1 MDAIRRWITTID
13 NAVAKTV
20 VGHYFRLEG
29 SSHPKARTGARFMTE
44 IRAGITIFFTMAYI
58 ISVNATI
65 LTDSG
70 GTCECAETVD
80 RKEDPFCL
88 TDNEYAACLVVLQ
101 RDLITAT
108 AAISALSSF
117 AMGLLAN
124 LPIALAPGMG
134 INAYFTYQVVGFH
147 GTGPVSY
154 RLAITAVFIEGLIF
168 VALSIFGLRQWLA
181 RIIPNSI
188 KIACGAGIGLYLC
201 FIGLTRSAGIGII
214 NGAQATP
221 VELGGCLA
229 GYRNEFGECT
239 SHKLGNPTVWI
250 GLLLGTFLTA
260 LLMMYKVKSAM
271 IIGILI
277 VSILSWPRN
286 TNFTY
291 FPHNDPTNAGDL
303 RFDFFKKVV
312 TFHDIKTIL
321 AVQEWNIAGAGA
333 GGQFALALFTFLY
346 VDILDVTGTLYSM
359 VRFCGVVDPET
370 GDFERQT
377 IAYTTD
383 ATMISIGALFGTSP
397 VTAFIESGAGIA
409 QGAKTGLAAMT
420 TGLCFFIAIFFAPI
434 FASIPPWATGGALML
449 VGCMM
454 MKAVMGINWNY
465 AGDAIPAFATLIFMP
480 FSYSIAY
487 GLIAGLFAYTFLNG
501 SAFILKLISGGR
513 IRPADEDL
521 KEYWTYKLPQNAS
534 TPWFIRAMRGEK
546 RFWEDPNK
554 DQIMELNSVASGKG
568 DIDRRESGHQSQP
581 SQ

>member
-1 MDAIRRWITTID
+1 MEAIRRWVDTVD
-13 NAVAKTV
+13 SAVAATAF
-20 VGHYFRLEG
+20 GHYFRLDG
-29 SSHPKARTGARFMTE
+29 STHPKARSGARFLTE
-44 IRAGITIFFTMAYI
+44 IRGGITIFFTMAYI

-65 LTDSG
+65 ITQSG
-70 GTCECAETVD
+70 GTCDCD
-80 RKEDPFCL
+80 RTNDPTCEKS
-88 TDNEYAACLVVLQ
+88 DEYKACLVVLN

-108 AAISALSSF
+108 AAMSALSSF

-134 INAYFTYQVVGFH
+134 INAYFTYQVVGYH
-147 GTGPVSY
+147 GTGPVTY
-154 RLAITAVFIEGLIF
+154 RMAITAVFIEGLIF
-168 VALSIFGLRQWLA
+168 VALSLLGMRQWLA
-181 RIIPNSI
+181 RVIPNSI

-201 FIGLTRSAGIGII
+201 FIGLTNSAGIGVI
-214 NGAQATP
+214 NGAMATP
-221 VELGGCLA
+221 VELGGCLPE
-229 GYRNEFGECT
+229 YRDEFGACT

-250 GLLLGTFLTA
+250 GFLLGCLLTA
-260 LLMMYKVKSAM
+260 LLMMYKIKSAM

-277 VSILSWPRN
+277 VSIFSWPRG

-291 FPHNDPTNAGDL
+291 FPDTPTGNQQ
-303 RFDFFKKVV
+303 FDFFKKVV
-312 TFHDIKTIL
+312 TFHPIQTIL
-321 AVQEWNIAGAGA
+321 TAQEWNLSGA

-377 IAYTTD
+377 VAYTTD

-409 QGAKTGLAAMT
+409 QGAKTGIAAMT
-420 TGLCFFIAIFFAPI
+420 AGVCFFIAIFFAPI

-465 AGDAIPAFATLIFMP
+465 PGDAIPAFATLVFMP

-487 GLIAGLFAYTFLNG
+487 GLIAGLMSYTILNG
-501 SAFILKLISGGR
+501 IAWFVKLITGGR
-513 IRPADEDL
+513 IAPADEDL
-521 KEYWTYKLPQNAS
+521 KEYWTYKLPENAA

-546 RFWEDPNK
+546 RFWADPSK
-554 DQIMELNSVASGKG
+554 DQIMELHSVASGKG
-568 DIDRRESGHQSQP
+568 ERDITRRESDSP
-581 SQ
+581 

>member
-1 MDAIRRWITTID
+1 MDAVRRWTNSVD
-13 NAVAKTV
+13 NAVAGTV
-20 VGHYFRLEG
+20 IGHYFRLEG
-29 SSHPKARTGARFMTE
+29 STHPKARTGARFLTE

-65 LTDSG
+65 VSQSG
-70 GTCECAETVD
+70 GTCECD
-80 RKEDPFCL
+80 NRKEDPTCEKS
-88 TDNEYAACLVVLQ
+88 TEYAECLVVLQ

-147 GTGPVSY
+147 GTGPVPY
-154 RLAITAVFIEGLIF
+154 RMAITAVFIEGLIF
-168 VALSIFGLRQWLA
+168 IALSVFGLRQWLA

-201 FIGLTRSAGIGII
+201 FIGLTSSAGIGVIT
-214 NGAQATP
+214 GATATP
-221 VELGGCLA
+221 VELSGCLPEFQD
-229 GYRNEFGECT
+229 EFGQCT

-250 GLLLGTFLTA
+250 GLMLGTLLTA

-271 IIGILI
+271 IIGILL
-277 VSILSWPRN
+277 VSIFSWPRN
-286 TNFTY
+286 TNFTF
-291 FPHNDPTNAGDL
+291 FPNTTQGDEM
-303 RFDFFKKVV
+303 FGFFKQVV
-312 TFHDIKTIL
+312 TFHPIQTIL
-321 AVQEWNIAGAGA
+321 TVQDWNLAGA

-409 QGAKTGLAAMT
+409 QGAKTGLASMT

-487 GLIAGLFAYTFLNG
+487 GLIAGLLCYTVLNG
-501 SAFILKLISGGR
+501 SAYILKLVSGGR
-513 IRPADEDL
+513 ITPADEDL
-521 KEYWTYKLPQNAS
+521 KEYWTYKLPHGAS
-534 TPWFIRAMRGEK
+534 SPWFIRAIRGEK
-546 RFWEDPNK
+546 RFWEDPTK

-568 DIDRRESGHQSQP
+568 DYDRRESGHRSSP

>member
-1 MDAIRRWITTID
+1 MDAIRRWIESVD
-13 NAVAKTV
+13 NAVAATAF
-20 VGHYFRLEG
+20 GHYFRLEG
-29 SSHPKARTGARFMTE
+29 STHPKARTGARFLNE

-65 LTDSG
+65 ITQSG
-70 GTCECAETVD
+70 GTCECEN
-80 RKEDPFCL
+80 RREDPFCENS
-88 TDNEYAACLVVLQ
+88 DEYKQCLIVLQ

-117 AMGLLAN
+117 AMGLFAN

-147 GTGPVSY
+147 GSGPVSY
-154 RLAITAVFIEGLIF
+154 RMAMTAVFIEGLIF

-181 RIIPNSI
+181 RVIPNSI

-201 FIGLTRSAGIGII
+201 FIGLSNSAGIGAI
-214 NGAQATP
+214 NGAQNTP
-221 VELGGCLA
+221 VELGGCLEEF
-229 GYRNEFGECT
+229 RNDFGECT
-239 SHKLGNPTVWI
+239 SHKLGNPTMWI
-250 GLLLGTFLTA
+250 GFMLGCLLTA

-271 IIGILI
+271 IIGILL
-277 VSILSWPRN
+277 VSIFSWPRG
-286 TNFTY
+286 TNFTF
-291 FPHNDPTNAGDL
+291 FPHDEAGLGDL
-303 RFDFFKKVV
+303 KFDFFKKVV
-312 TFHDIKTIL
+312 TFHPIQTIL
-321 AVQEWNIAGAGA
+321 VPQDWNLSGA

-383 ATMISIGALFGTSP
+383 ATMITIGSLFGTSP

-409 QGAKTGLAAMT
+409 QGAKTGLASMSA
-420 TGLCFFIAIFFAPI
+420 GICFFIAIFFAPI

-487 GLIAGLFAYTFLNG
+487 GLIAGILCYTVLNG
-501 SAFILKLISGGR
+501 SAFIIKLATGIS
-513 IRPADEDL
+513 PADEDL
-521 KEYWTYKLPQNAS
+521 KEYWTYKLPENAA
-534 TPWFIRAMRGEK
+534 TPWFIRALRGEK
-546 RFWEDPNK
+546 RFWVTPGK

-568 DIDRRESGHQSQP
+568 DYEGRDSGHRSQP

>member
-1 MDAIRRWITTID
+1 MEAINRWVQSLD
-13 NAVAKTV
+13 NAIARSY

-29 SSHPKARTGARFMTE
+29 STHPKARPGARFVNE

-65 LTDSG
+65 ISQSG
-70 GTCECAETVD
+70 GTCECNY
-80 RKEDPFCL
+80 KEDKLCDTRDEYKQCL
-88 TDNEYAACLVVLQ
+88 IILQ

-117 AMGLLAN
+117 CMGLFAN

-147 GTGPVSY
+147 GTGPVPY

-168 VALSIFGLRQWLA
+168 VALSIFGMRQWLA
-181 RIIPNSI
+181 RVIPNSI

-201 FIGLTRSAGIGII
+201 FIGLTNSAGIGAI
-214 NGAQATP
+214 NGAQNTP

-229 GYRNEFGECT
+229 GFRNDFGECT

-250 GLLLGTFLTA
+250 GLMLGTLLTA
-260 LLMMYKVKSAM
+260 LMMMYKIKSAM
-271 IIGILI
+271 IIGILV
-277 VSILSWPRN
+277 VSIFSWPRDS
-286 TNFTY
+286 NFTY
-291 FPHNDPTNAGDL
+291 FPHTADGDS
-303 RFDFFKKVV
+303 RFEFFKQVV
-312 TFHDIKTIL
+312 TFHEIKTIL
-321 AVQEWNIAGAGA
+321 AAQEWNLSGA

-409 QGAKTGLAAMT
+409 QGAKTGIAAMAA
-420 TGLCFFIAIFFAPI
+420 GVCFFIAIFFAPI

-487 GLIAGLFAYTFLNG
+487 GLIAGILCYTVLNG
-501 SAFILKLISGGR
+501 SAYIIKLISGGR
-513 IRPADEDL
+513 ITPVDEDI
-521 KEYWTYKLPQNAS
+521 KEYWTYKLPENAS
-534 TPWFIRAMRGEK
+534 TPWFIRALRGQK
-546 RFWEDPNK
+546 RFWEDPSK
-554 DQIMELNSVASGKG
+554 DQIMELNSVASAKG
-568 DIDRRESGHQSQP
+568 EFQRRESGHQSQP

>member
-1 MDAIRRWITTID
+1 MEAIRRWVETID
-13 NAVAKTV
+13 NAVAATA

-29 SSHPKARTGARFMTE
+29 STHPKARPGARFLNE

-65 LTDSG
+65 ITQSG
-70 GTCECAETVD
+70 GTCECD
-80 RKEDPFCL
+80 RTDDALCL
-88 TDNEYAACLVVLQ
+88 KSPEYAQCLVVLQ

-147 GTGPVSY
+147 GTGPISY
-154 RLAITAVFIEGLIF
+154 RVAMTAVFIEGLIF
-168 VALSIFGLRQWLA
+168 VALSVFGLRQWLA
-181 RIIPNSI
+181 RVIPNSI

-201 FIGLTRSAGIGII
+201 FIGLTNSAGIGAI
-214 NGAQATP
+214 NGAMATP
-221 VELGGCLA
+221 VELGACLPEF
-229 GYRNEFGECT
+229 RNEFGECT
-239 SHKLGNPTVWI
+239 SHKLQNPTMWI
-250 GLLLGTFLTA
+250 GFMLGCLLTA

-271 IIGILI
+271 IIGILL
-277 VSILSWPRN
+277 VSIMSWPRN
-286 TNFTY
+286 TNFTF
-291 FPHNDPTNAGDL
+291 FPHDAEGTGDL
-303 RFDFFKKVV
+303 KFDFFKKVV
-312 TFHDIKTIL
+312 TFHPIQTIL
-321 AVQEWNIAGAGA
+321 APQDWSLSGVNA
-333 GGQFALALFTFLY
+333 GQFALALCTFLY

-383 ATMISIGALFGTSP
+383 ATMITIGSLFGTSP

-409 QGAKTGLAAMT
+409 QGAKTGLAAMSA
-420 TGLCFFIAIFFAPI
+420 GFCFFIAIFFAPI

-487 GLIAGLFAYTFLNG
+487 GLIAGLLCYTVLNG
-501 SAFILKLISGGR
+501 AAFILKLISGGR
-513 IRPADEDL
+513 IKPADEDL
-521 KEYWTYKLPQNAS
+521 KEYWTYKLPENAS
-534 TPWFIRAMRGEK
+534 KPWFIRALNGEK
-546 RFWEDPNK
+546 RFWESPGK

-568 DIDRRESGHQSQP
+568 EFEGRDSGHRSQP

>member
-1 MDAIRRWITTID
+1 METIRRYVETID
-13 NAVAKTV
+13 KAVAGTV
-20 VGHYFRLEG
+20 FGHYFRLEG
-29 SSHPKARTGARFMTE
+29 STHPKARTGAKFLNE

-65 LTDSG
+65 IAQSG
-70 GTCECAETVD
+70 GTCDCNRENDPLCLESPEYGEC
-80 RKEDPFCL
+80 L
-88 TDNEYAACLVVLQ
+88 LVLQ

-117 AMGLLAN
+117 CMGLFAN

-147 GTGPVSY
+147 GSGPVPY
-154 RLAITAVFIEGLIF
+154 RMAITAVFIEGLIF
-168 VALSIFGLRQWLA
+168 VALSLFGLRQWLA
-181 RIIPNSI
+181 RVIPNSI
-188 KIACGAGIGLYLC
+188 KIACGAGIGLYLT
-201 FIGLTRSAGIGII
+201 FIGLTRSAGIGAI
-214 NGAQATP
+214 NGAIATP
-221 VELGGCLA
+221 VELGGCLPE
-229 GYRNEFGECT
+229 YRDEMDLACE
-239 SHKLGNPTVWI
+239 SHKLTNPTLWI
-250 GLLLGTFLTA
+250 GFMLGCLLTA
-260 LLMMYKVKSAM
+260 ILMMYKVKSAM

-277 VSILSWPRN
+277 VSIFSWPRG
-286 TNFTY
+286 TRFTF
-291 FPHNDPTNAGDL
+291 FPYTDEGDL
-303 RFDFFKKVV
+303 KWDFFKKVV
-312 TFHDIKTIL
+312 TFHDIETIL
-321 AVQEWNIAGAGA
+321 VVQEWNLSGA

-409 QGAKTGLAAMT
+409 QGAKTGLAAMSA
-420 TGLCFFIAIFFAPI
+420 GVCFFIAIFFAPI

-487 GLIAGLFAYTFLNG
+487 GLIAGILCYTVLNG
-501 SAFILKLISGGR
+501 TTWALKLVTGGR
-513 IRPADEDL
+513 LKPADEDI
-521 KEYWTYKLPQNAS
+521 KEYWTYKLPDGAA
-534 TPWFIRAMRGEK
+534 TPWFIRALKGEK
-546 RFWEDPNK
+546 RFWEDPV
-554 DQIMELNSVASGKG
+554 QSQVMELDSVADNKG
-568 DIDRRESGHQSQP
+568 ELQRRESGHQSQP